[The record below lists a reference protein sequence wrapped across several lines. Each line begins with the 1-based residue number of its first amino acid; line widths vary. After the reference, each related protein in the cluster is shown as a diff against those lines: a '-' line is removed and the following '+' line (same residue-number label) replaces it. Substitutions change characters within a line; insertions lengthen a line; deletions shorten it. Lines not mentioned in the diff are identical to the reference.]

1 MFAQIETF
9 DWVER
14 TPTYSMSTELLIRKH
29 LSPDLTLGGW
39 MSRGPGFVER
49 TLLSV
54 FAVDPRGVFTTEE
67 LCYRVFRIS
76 KVDKKH
82 RVSVLRALKRLSQTS
97 MPTLWRAVP
106 RGQRD
111 DEWYDR
117 RYYPGRK
124 PNSASAAKP
133 RPRKE

>member
-1 MFAQIETF
+1 
-9 DWVER
+9 
-14 TPTYSMSTELLIRKH
+14 
-29 LSPDLTLGGW
+29 
-39 MSRGPGFVER
+39 MSRGPGSVER
-49 TLLSV
+49 KLLSV

-82 RVSVLRALKRLSQTS
+82 RVSVLRALKRLGQTS

-133 RPRKE
+133 RPRKA